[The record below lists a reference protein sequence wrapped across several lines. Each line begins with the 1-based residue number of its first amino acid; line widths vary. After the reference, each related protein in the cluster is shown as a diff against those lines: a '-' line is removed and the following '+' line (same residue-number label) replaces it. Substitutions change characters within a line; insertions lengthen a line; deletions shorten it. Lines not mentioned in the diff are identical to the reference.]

1 MREREWVRK
10 REKEKKKTRASERER
25 CQSVNQ
31 QVQSRM
37 DFDCLTRV
45 TGNDDGMR

>member
-1 MREREWVRK
+1 MGEKKRERKRKGKQEQVR
-10 REKEKKKTRASERER
+10 ERER
-25 CQSVNQ
+25 CQGVNQ

-37 DFDCLTRV
+37 DFDCLTSV